1 MTASPS
7 ALFAAAREDP
17 PGQLPVVRLSGR
29 LGLAQAPALWDTLR
43 ALALPAKVDA
53 ALVLDLT
60 GVESADGG
68 AVALVV
74 RLEREL
80 AARGTTVEV
89 RGAAG
94 QVKDILQLYRERQAC
109 APLHPAPDRESI
121 LGQLGATT
129 LTLLGAI
136 KDDLAFVGN
145 ILLAAIAAARRPS
158 SVPWGDVTRVLER
171 VGADGVPIVSLLLFL
186 VGLII
191 AFQSAVQLDR
201 FGATLYVADAVAV
214 SITTELGPLMTAII
228 FAGRSGA
235 AFAAELGTMRVSEEV
250 DAIRTMGLCPYR
262 FLVFPRLLALTL
274 AAPLLTMLADVVAIT
289 GGLLVGILILDQT
302 VIAYLTQTKHAL
314 SLWLVGQG
322 LLKSTVFG
330 WAVALIACCRG
341 LGTGGGAEGVG
352 RSTTSAVV
360 TSLFALVLLD
370 AVFTVTFRVLGL

>member
-1 MTASPS
+1 MTAP
-7 ALFAAAREDP
+7 AAFAAVREDP

-29 LGLAQAPALWDTLR
+29 LGLQEAPALWDALR
-43 ALALPAKVDA
+43 GLALPARKDE
-53 ALVLDLT
+53 ALALDLSQ
-60 GVESADGG
+60 VEAADGG

-74 RLEREL
+74 RLECEL
-80 AARGTTVEV
+80 AARGTALEV

-94 QVKDILQLYRERQAC
+94 KVKDILQLYRERQAC
-109 APLHPAPDRESI
+109 APLHPAPDRQPV
-121 LGQLGATT
+121 LTQVGATT
-129 LTLLGAI
+129 LSIVGAI
-136 KDDLAFVGN
+136 KEDLAFIGN
-145 ILLAAIAAARRPS
+145 ILLAAGAALRRPS

-171 VGADGVPIVSLLLFL
+171 VGADGVPIVALLLFL

-191 AFQSAVQLDR
+191 AFQSAVQLER
-201 FGATLYVADAVAV
+201 FGATIYVADAVAV

-262 FLVFPRLLALTL
+262 FLVFPRILALTI
-274 AAPLLTMLADVVAIT
+274 AAPLLTVLADVVAIS
-289 GGLLVGILILDQT
+289 GGLLVGLLVLDQT
-302 VIAYLTQTKHAL
+302 TISYMTQTKHAL
-314 SLWLVGQG
+314 TLWLVGQG
-322 LLKSTVFG
+322 LLKSAVFG
-330 WAVALIACCRG
+330 LAVGLIACDRG

-370 AVFTVTFRVLGL
+370 AIFTVTFRVLGL